1 MKKVTCLLL
10 SVLMISTIFVGCS
23 STVQVN
29 ETEAYSQSP
38 EVEETTSLSEAVTLS
53 SDVIEMAS
61 DTQADTDNGKDIS
74 SSEIIQSSEEKE
86 KTLEPDAKVEQ
97 ENVAYNGTSSGNGL
111 KLLGKYQGLTYYNQA
126 DSRWANKLYTS
137 TGNKTQTMASSACGP
152 TSAAMVVSS
161 SKGAILPTTMA
172 SLFVDNG
179 YRTANNGT
187 AWACW
192 PFVADYFGFDEYY
205 TTTSDSKMLSYLKMD
220 KNKDGVSDYFVVA
233 SCNSGLWTTGG
244 HYIVLVADND
254 GTITVFDPYLYSGKF
269 NTASRRPAN
278 VKVSGNSAFVSEAN
292 FKKYSNTVQYW
303 IFSNDSGDAQST
315 GSSGSNSSK
324 VSYTRYVATESL
336 NLNVRSGP
344 GTTYKVVGSLKKGA
358 AVKVTKT
365 SGGWSYITSPVT
377 GWVSSSY
384 LSASKVN
391 SGGSSTAYKS
401 KIGSSYKLKTN
412 TTLYS
417 KANLSGTKY
426 QYLKNTTIK
435 VLSHYSSTVDYVYI
449 PATGRYA
456 YCKVSA
462 FTNIKSS
469 SVSYSTVVGRTYK
482 LKTDATLYSRSN
494 LTGTRYQYLKNTT
507 LKVISHASATVD
519 YIQVIQTG
527 RKAYVSVSKLK

>member
-61 DTQADTDNGKDIS
+61 DTQADTDDGKDIG
-74 SSEIIQSSEEKE
+74 SSEIIEGSEEKE

-97 ENVAYNGTSSGNGL
+97 ENVAYNGSSSGNGL

-152 TSAAMVVSS
+152 TAAAMVVSS

-205 TTTSDSKMLSYLKMD
+205 TTTSDSKMLSYLKTD

-254 GTITVFDPYLYSGKF
+254 STITVYDPYLYSGKF

-292 FKKYSNTVQYW
+292 FKKYSNTIQYW
-303 IFSNDSGDAQST
+303 IFSNDSGEVQST

-344 GTTYKVVGSLKKGA
+344 GTTYKVVDSLKKGT
-358 AVKVTKT
+358 KVTVSAT
-365 SGGWSYITSPVT
+365 SGNWSKIGSNR
-377 GWVSSSY
+377 WVSSSY

-401 KIGSSYKLKTN
+401 KIGSSYKLKAN

-462 FTNIKSS
+462 YINSKAS
-469 SVSYSTVVGRTYK
+469 SVSYSTTVGKTYK
-482 LKTDATLYSRSN
+482 LKTNTTLYSKSN

>member
-10 SVLMISTIFVGCS
+10 SFLMISTIFVGCS
-23 STVQVN
+23 SSTVQVN
-29 ETEAYSQSP
+29 ETEVYSQTS
-38 EVEETTSLSEAVTLS
+38 EVEETTSSSEAVTLS
-53 SDVIEMAS
+53 SDVIKMAD

-97 ENVAYNGTSSGNGL
+97 ENVAYNGSSSGNGL

-152 TSAAMVVSS
+152 TAAAMVVSS

-192 PFVADYFGFDEYY
+192 PFVADYFGFSKYY
-205 TTTSDSKMLSYLKMD
+205 TTTSDSKMFSYLKTD

-278 VKVSGNSAFVSEAN
+278 VKVSGNSAFVSETK

-303 IFSNDSGDAQST
+303 IFSNDSGNG
-315 GSSGSNSSK
+315 GSSSK
-324 VSYTRYVATESL
+324 PAPAKSVNYTRYVATESL

-344 GTTYKVVGSLKKGA
+344 GTTYKVVDSLKKGA
-358 AVKVTKT
+358 KVTVSAT
-365 SGGWSYITSPVT
+365 SGSWSKIGSNR
-377 GWVSSSY
+377 WVSSSY

-401 KIGSSYKLKTN
+401 KIGSSYKLKAN

-426 QYLKNTTIK
+426 QYLRNTTIK

-462 FTNIKSS
+462 FTNAKSS
-469 SVSYSTVVGRTYK
+469 SVSYSTIVGKTYK
-482 LKTDATLYSRSN
+482 LKTDTTLYSKSN

-507 LKVISHASATVD
+507 VKVLSHASVTVD
-519 YIQVIQTG
+519 YVQVIQTG

>member
-23 STVQVN
+23 TVQVN
-29 ETEAYSQSP
+29 ETEAYSQAS
-38 EVEETTSLSEAVTLS
+38 EVEETTSSSEAVTLS

-61 DTQADTDNGKDIS
+61 DTQADTDYGKDIG
-74 SSEIIQSSEEKE
+74 SSEIIEGSEEKE
-86 KTLEPDAKVEQ
+86 KSLEPDAKVEQ

-152 TSAAMVVSS
+152 TAAAMVVSS

-205 TTTSDSKMLSYLKMD
+205 TTTSDSKMLSYLKTD
-220 KNKDGVSDYFVVA
+220 KNKDGASDYFVVA

-254 GTITVFDPYLYSGKF
+254 STITVYDPYLYSGKF

-278 VKVSGNSAFVSEAN
+278 VKVTGNSAFVSETN

-303 IFSNDSGDAQST
+303 IFSNDNGKAQST
-315 GSSGSNSSK
+315 GSSASNSSK

-365 SGGWSYITSPVT
+365 SGSWSYITSPVR
-377 GWVSSSY
+377 GWVSCVY
-384 LSASKVN
+384 LSSSKV
-391 SGGSSTAYKS
+391 SES
-401 KIGSSYKLKTN
+401 KLT
-412 TTLYS
+412 S
-417 KANLSGTKY
+417 KAPTYIKGKTYALTTNVNVRTGAGTGYAQKKRS
-426 QYLKNTTIK
+426 QLT
-435 VLSHYSSTVDYVYI
+435 SD
-449 PATGRYA
+449 GRKHA
-456 YCKVSA
+456 L
-462 FTNIKSS
+462 NQ
-469 SVSYSTVVGRTYK
+469 TY
-482 LKTDATLYSRSN
+482 ATLRTDTKVTVQQVKTVGSDIW
-494 LTGTRYQYLKNTT
+494 LKIPSGWIAAYY
-507 LKVISHASATVD
+507 KGD
-519 YIQVIQTG
+519 KYI
-527 RKAYVSVSKLK
+527 K